1 MKHIHFH
8 QNKEVF
14 YMKKFMSLLL
24 VGIMMLSLV
33 ACGKSGGGKGELNV
47 GVFYYTYSDTY
58 ISSVRTALD
67 NALTEAGIKF
77 QNYDGNSNQTT
88 QNEQI
93 DTAIAQGTNLLIV
106 NIVTSGSVDAS
117 QAIVDKA
124 SAAGIPVIF
133 FNRAV
138 ESDEDEGKV
147 LGSYDKCA
155 FVGTDAPEAGHMQ
168 GKMVGQYVVDN
179 FDAIDL
185 NGDGKISYAMFM
197 GQLGN
202 VEAIYRTQYGVED
215 ADAVITAAGKPALE
229 YFDASNTDKYQ
240 VDQDGNWSATAAN
253 NYMTT
258 NLSQYNESAGNMIE
272 LVICNNDGMAA
283 MGKNLNDLKM
293 DGSRTTQILGALAS
307 NVETLEQQQ
316 VLANQAFADGTSII
330 NEFNTK
336 NNTAQAQYEKSLKI
350 VQNIRVEI
358 GQFFQPAIQNL
369 TNMLASLAQ
378 SSAKNLQDEYEKV
391 KVTKGEIENKTRAV
405 ESLGQAYND
414 LKSKTSL
421 NSTEQDTLNQTI
433 QKLARICPSAVTAY
447 NNLGE
452 ALDVN
457 IDKLKE
463 AIQHQ
468 EKLNQL
474 QGQKLASEA
483 YDNLESDWKSLQ
495 KSIKNSRFF
504 IPPPAKSNEGRR
516 CRQNRRS

>member
-1 MKHIHFH
+1 
-8 QNKEVF
+8 
-14 YMKKFMSLLL
+14 MKKFMSLLL

-179 FDAIDL
+179 FDTIDL

-229 YFDASNTDKYQ
+229 YFDASNTR
-240 VDQDGNWSATAAN
+240 
-253 NYMTT
+253 
-258 NLSQYNESAGNMIE
+258 AG
-272 LVICNNDGMAA
+272 L
-283 MGKNLNDLKM
+283 
-293 DGSRTTQILGALAS
+293 
-307 NVETLEQQQ
+307 
-316 VLANQAFADGTSII
+316 
-330 NEFNTK
+330 
-336 NNTAQAQYEKSLKI
+336 
-350 VQNIRVEI
+350 
-358 GQFFQPAIQNL
+358 
-369 TNMLASLAQ
+369 
-378 SSAKNLQDEYEKV
+378 LQ
-391 KVTKGEIENKTRAV
+391 
-405 ESLGQAYND
+405 
-414 LKSKTSL
+414 
-421 NSTEQDTLNQTI
+421 
-433 QKLARICPSAVTAY
+433 
-447 NNLGE
+447 
-452 ALDVN
+452 
-457 IDKLKE
+457 
-463 AIQHQ
+463 
-468 EKLNQL
+468 
-474 QGQKLASEA
+474 
-483 YDNLESDWKSLQ
+483 
-495 KSIKNSRFF
+495 RF
-504 IPPPAKSNEGRR
+504 RYR
-516 CRQNRRS
+516 